1 MKVYTVK
8 MASRKGATEF
18 KVLTAGEMV
27 SSRFTLRGPERA
39 GANAGASLHDLE
51 RNAWRPGGEGGS
63 RQGVGVGEGWTPR
76 VRVGGKGRPRAA

>member
-27 SSRFTLRGPERA
+27 SSRLTSE
-39 GANAGASLHDLE
+39 
-51 RNAWRPGGEGGS
+51 RPGEGRS
-63 RQGVGVGEGWTPR
+63 ERRSKSP
-76 VRVGGKGRPRAA
+76 